1 MVLPV
6 QEASGLA
13 EPASRGPNPAG
24 DPARRLERLATLA
37 LALVGVLSVGSYLLF
52 ARALRQTATDAPVI
66 TVAGRQRMLT
76 QKLTD
81 LVLEIQ
87 VAAERRQFA
96 FLTGD
101 LRSAY
106 EAWAFAHR
114 GLQAGDPDQGLPPN
128 RSPEVAAE
136 FARIQPDYDAIREAV
151 EHLLDSTRAT
161 SPEEAYAEIS
171 KEVLQVLDH
180 TDPYADGM
188 DRIAALFLAEAQGR
202 VRRMKETVLALT
214 GLTLLVLLHE
224 GHELAQEA
232 RKLALVASRTD
243 NGVIITDGAGRTE
256 WVNDAFTRMT
266 GYTLADLRGTV
277 PSFLLED
284 ADLDPE
290 TRADLGRRL
299 AAGQTIR
306 VELAH
311 RRKDGSRYWG
321 DLEAV
326 PITDGQGR
334 VERFIAIER
343 DVTERKRAE
352 EQIRRYTAEVEASR
366 DRLRDQARALEQLTR
381 ELALARDQ
389 AL

>member
-114 GLQAGDPDQGLPPN
+114 GLQAGPRPG
-128 RSPEVAAE
+128 AA
-136 FARIQPDYDAIREAV
+136 AQPQPRGG
-151 EHLLDSTRAT
+151 R
-161 SPEEAYAEIS
+161 
-171 KEVLQVLDH
+171 
-180 TDPYADGM
+180 
-188 DRIAALFLAEAQGR
+188 R
-202 VRRMKETVLALT
+202 VR
-214 GLTLLVLLHE
+214 
-224 GHELAQEA
+224 
-232 RKLALVASRTD
+232 
-243 NGVIITDGAGRTE
+243 
-256 WVNDAFTRMT
+256 
-266 GYTLADLRGTV
+266 
-277 PSFLLED
+277 P
-284 ADLDPE
+284 
-290 TRADLGRRL
+290 
-299 AAGQTIR
+299 
-306 VELAH
+306 
-311 RRKDGSRYWG
+311 
-321 DLEAV
+321 
-326 PITDGQGR
+326 
-334 VERFIAIER
+334 
-343 DVTERKRAE
+343 
-352 EQIRRYTAEVEASR
+352 
-366 DRLRDQARALEQLTR
+366 
-381 ELALARDQ
+381 
-389 AL
+389 